1 MSIWFFDVKFLSVNW
16 LDNFLFLIVKFSF
29 QSRTHLLTQQ
39 DFVHESIFFSLIF
52 DDVFFLF
59 FHEIFLSVFFC
70 FEWKSLLFCWLMNE
84 TKNKL
89 KTKQKFPTR
98 LALDNT
104 TESVE
109 LELSANVPSPQNL
122 LFDASTSLAANDLH
136 GIASSFGAN
145 NTTGSSYE
153 SPSIVSSSSGQ
164 QQQATGGGK
173 KESHLFGWFASSTS
187 TSTSSAVQNMS
198 VTSTSSS
205 ATTASPP
212 TIANRS
218 NVNDLTPTNGQDG
231 TSSPS
236 TKISSKL
243 SYGEMFKFN
252 KNGNKATA
260 LDQHAVE
267 QPPPGASKEQQ
278 KSSRRTTSLLNLFMS
293 NSQGNQNNSH
303 LHLKILQNK
312 LA

>member
-1 MSIWFFDVKFLSVNW
+1 M
-16 LDNFLFLIVKFSF
+16 
-29 QSRTHLLTQQ
+29 
-39 DFVHESIFFSLIF
+39 
-52 DDVFFLF
+52 
-59 FHEIFLSVFFC
+59 
-70 FEWKSLLFCWLMNE
+70 
-84 TKNKL
+84 
-89 KTKQKFPTR
+89 
-98 LALDNT
+98 
-104 TESVE
+104 
-109 LELSANVPSPQNL
+109 SANVPSSQNL
-122 LFDASTSLAANDLH
+122 LFDASTSSAANDLH
-136 GIASSFGAN
+136 GIASPFGAN

-164 QQQATGGGK
+164 QKLQPQVTGGGK

-187 TSTSSAVQNMS
+187 TSASSAVQNMS

-231 TSSPS
+231 ASSPS

-267 QPPPGASKEQQ
+267 QPPPGSSKEQQ

-303 LHLKILQNK
+303 LHLKKKNILQNK
-312 LA
+312 PKQKEKNCIISFHLSTFSLSVFNFINSSLVFIQHAFELSC